1 MCFSF
6 SYTLTFGP
14 PHILI
19 KPPLTQTN
27 FIRANRD
34 SRFVPAIGTWMARW
48 CVVLACLVL
57 NSGSLAIASSS
68 CCPFCASINLT
79 FTDQMAAKDVVV
91 SAKLIEAP
99 ELPEDPDAD
108 LPRAT
113 FEITKVLKGDE
124 VLEKGMEFQALLVGR
139 YPKGKEFLVMGID
152 PPEIAWTT
160 PIKASPVLLKYL
172 EDIQKLPESG
182 ADRLEFFQDYFEHEE
197 SSLAFD
203 AYDEFAKAPYS
214 DLIDLKDRMN
224 RKQLLAWITD
234 EDTSINR
241 RRLYLTML
249 GVCGTAEDSD
259 VLEKMISEGGDTN
272 LRGMDAL
279 VACYLCI
286 KGDAGVDLIEKKF
299 LINDESDFATT
310 MGAVSALRF
319 HGTEVE
325 IVSRK
330 RIISA
335 VRSLLD
341 RPKMADLIISD
352 LARWEDWDATD
363 KLVKMFKE
371 SKKENR
377 WLRVPIVAFLMASP
391 EPRAK
396 EHLAELK
403 KLDPGSIE
411 RAELFGGG
419 FDDDED
425 DDSDVEREGADVEPQ
440 SQSNL
445 NIESPTSV
453 SFVSAAPVESDQDPF
468 AELDQEINDDR
479 LKTKAGAMQTKL
491 QSRHTSFKVPLGSGL
506 ASANSSVAT
515 LPAVAMPVEPADN
528 AGTLDQSN
536 VALADGEVTDLSA
549 SPNAASSAPVA
560 LAAETG
566 STPPPVAAATPV
578 AAVPYLT
585 LKIIVIP
592 FVCSVVLFFLLWSVV
607 NGSFQRLIF

>member
-1 MCFSF
+1 M
-6 SYTLTFGP
+6 
-14 PHILI
+14 IL
-19 KPPLTQTN
+19 
-27 FIRANRD
+27 A
-34 SRFVPAIGTWMARW
+34 W
-48 CVVLACLVL
+48 LVL
-57 NSGSLAIASSS
+57 LSESAAIASSS
-68 CCPFCASINLT
+68 ACPFCASINLT

-91 SAKLIEAP
+91 SAKLIDAP

-152 PPEIAWTT
+152 PPDIAWTT
-160 PIKASPVLLKYL
+160 PIKAAPVLLKYL

-182 ADRLEFFQDYFEHEE
+182 ADRLAFFQDYFEHEV
-197 SSLAFD
+197 SSMAFD

-224 RKQLLAWITD
+224 RKQLLDWIVD

-249 GVCGTAEDSD
+249 GVCGTAEDGD
-259 VLEKMISEGGDTN
+259 VLEKMISDGGDSN

-279 VACYLCI
+279 VACYLCL
-286 KGDAGVDLIEKKF
+286 KGDAGVDLIEEKF
-299 LINDESDFATT
+299 LIDDASDFTTT

-325 IVSRK
+325 LVSRE

-335 VRSLLD
+335 VRKLLD

-352 LARWEDWDATD
+352 LARWEDWDATE

-391 EPRAK
+391 ETRAK
-396 EHLAELK
+396 DYLVELK
-403 KLDPGSIE
+403 KIDPGSIE

-419 FDDDED
+419 FDDEED
-425 DDSDVEREGADVEPQ
+425 DDSDVEREGADTTEPLSESNANVE
-440 SQSNL
+440 SA
-445 NIESPTSV
+445 TSL
-453 SFVSAAPVESDQDPF
+453 SFVSTATIDDDLDPF
-468 AELDQEINDDR
+468 AELDNETVHAPR
-479 LKTKAGAMQTKL
+479 EGELEPKTEVPTMPSKL
-491 QSRHTSFKVPLGSGL
+491 QSRHTSFKVPL
-506 ASANSSVAT
+506 ASDFANGPSSVAT
-515 LPAVAMPVEPADN
+515 LPAEPAKPTE
-528 AGTLDQSN
+528 TLGQPNIAAAS
-536 VALADGEVTDLSA
+536 GEVTSLSA
-549 SPNAASSAPVA
+549 KQGESSSLAV
-560 LAAETG
+560 AAETT
-566 STPPPVAAATPV
+566 STLPPVAAATPLTPV

-585 LKIIVIP
+585 LKIILIP

-607 NGSFQRLIF
+607 SGSFQRLIF

>member
-1 MCFSF
+1 MK
-6 SYTLTFGP
+6 T
-14 PHILI
+14 
-19 KPPLTQTN
+19 
-27 FIRANRD
+27 A
-34 SRFVPAIGTWMARW
+34 ARW
-48 CVVLACLVL
+48 FVILAWLVL
-57 NSGSLAIASSS
+57 SSGSIATASSCT

-91 SAKLIEAP
+91 SAKLVDAP
-99 ELPEDPDAD
+99 ELPEDPDED
-108 LPRAT
+108 LPKAT

-139 YPKGKEFLVMGID
+139 YPKGKEFLVMGLD

-182 ADRLEFFQDYFEHEE
+182 ADRLAFFQDYFEHEE
-197 SSLAFD
+197 SSIAFD
-203 AYDEFAKAPYS
+203 AYDEFAKAPYE
-214 DLIDLKDRMN
+214 DLIDLKDRMD

-249 GVCGTAEDSD
+249 GVCGTAEDGD
-259 VLEKMISEGGDTN
+259 VLEKIISDGGDAN

-286 KGDAGVDLIEKKF
+286 KGDAGVDLIEEKF
-299 LINDESDFATT
+299 LSDDKSDFTTT

-325 IVSRK
+325 VVSRE
-330 RIISA
+330 RIILA
-335 VRSLLD
+335 VRKLLD
-341 RPKMADLIISD
+341 RPKMADLIIAD
-352 LARWEDWDATD
+352 LARWEDWAATD

-396 EHLAELK
+396 ECLVELK
-403 KLDPGSIE
+403 KLDPESIE
-411 RAELFGGG
+411 RAQLFGGG

-425 DDSDVEREGADVEPQ
+425 DDSDVEREDADVAEPQ
-440 SQSNL
+440 SQPNAKV
-445 NIESPTSV
+445 ESANSI
-453 SFVSAAPVESDQDPF
+453 SFVSTGKIDDDLDPF
-468 AELDQEINDDR
+468 AELDHQIANDQWPEG
-479 LKTKAGAMQTKL
+479 LKTETSTKQANL
-491 QSRHTSFKVPLGSGL
+491 QSRHTSFKVPLASGVTGEPP
-506 ASANSSVAT
+506 SVAT
-515 LPAVAMPVEPADN
+515 LPTAAIPAEPAGPAEMLDQANIVAASGEVSSLTTAQGEASPAAVSSVAVA
-528 AGTLDQSN
+528 
-536 VALADGEVTDLSA
+536 GETA
-549 SPNAASSAPVA
+549 SPI
-560 LAAETG
+560 
-566 STPPPVAAATPV
+566 PPVAAATPV
-578 AAVPYLT
+578 TPVASVPYLT
-585 LKIIVIP
+585 LKIILIP
-592 FVCSVVLFFLLWSVV
+592 FVCSVALFFLLWSVV

>member
-1 MCFSF
+1 
-6 SYTLTFGP
+6 
-14 PHILI
+14 
-19 KPPLTQTN
+19 
-27 FIRANRD
+27 
-34 SRFVPAIGTWMARW
+34 MA
-48 CVVLACLVL
+48 C
-57 NSGSLAIASSS
+57 ASSTV
-68 CCPFCASINLT
+68 CPFCASINLT

-91 SAKLIEAP
+91 AAKLIDAP

-139 YPKGKEFLVMGID
+139 YPKGKEFLVMGLD
-152 PPEIAWTT
+152 PPKIAWTT

-182 ADRLEFFQDYFEHEE
+182 ADRLAFFQDYFEHEE
-197 SSLAFD
+197 SSIAFD
-203 AYDEFAKAPYS
+203 AYDEFAKAPYQ

-249 GVCGTAEDSD
+249 GVCGTAEDGD
-259 VLEKMISEGGDTN
+259 ALEKMISEGGDTN

-286 KGDAGVDLIEKKF
+286 KGDAGVDLIEEKF
-299 LINDESDFATT
+299 LIDDESDFTTT

-335 VRSLLD
+335 VRTLLD

-403 KLDPGSIE
+403 KIDPGSIE

-425 DDSDVEREGADVEPQ
+425 DDSDVEREDAGVQPQ
-440 SQSNL
+440 SQSNA
-445 NIESPTSV
+445 NDEPSDSIG
-453 SFVSAAPVESDQDPF
+453 FVSTQQVDDDLDPF
-468 AELDQEINDDR
+468 AELEQMITDGRQPTRAI
-479 LKTKAGAMQTKL
+479 TMPSKL
-491 QSRHTSFKVPLGSGL
+491 QSRHKSFKVPLVTDMAGET
-506 ASANSSVAT
+506 SSVAT
-515 LPAVAMPVEPADN
+515 LPAVAIPAMTTDE
-528 AGTLDQSN
+528 AVTLDQSN
-536 VALADGEVTDLSA
+536 IAAGDEGVADLSA
-549 SPNAASSAPVA
+549 AQNAPSPSPVA
-560 LAAETG
+560 LTAETA
-566 STPPPVAAATPV
+566 SAAPPVAAVSPVTPV
-578 AAVPYLT
+578 ASVPYLT
-585 LKIIVIP
+585 LKIILIP
-592 FVCSVVLFFLLWSVV
+592 FLCSIVLFFLLWSVV

>member
-1 MCFSF
+1 
-6 SYTLTFGP
+6 
-14 PHILI
+14 
-19 KPPLTQTN
+19 
-27 FIRANRD
+27 
-34 SRFVPAIGTWMARW
+34 
-48 CVVLACLVL
+48 
-57 NSGSLAIASSS
+57 
-68 CCPFCASINLT
+68 
-79 FTDQMAAKDVVV
+79 MAAKDVVV
-91 SAKLIEAP
+91 SAKLLEAP

-139 YPKGKEFLVMGID
+139 YPKGKEFLVMGLD

-160 PIKASPVLLKYL
+160 PVKASPVLLKYL

-182 ADRLEFFQDYFEHEE
+182 ADRLDFFQDYFEHEE

-203 AYDEFAKAPYS
+203 AYDEFAKAPYQ

-224 RKQLLAWITD
+224 RQQLLNWITD

-249 GVCGTAEDSD
+249 GVCGTAEDGD
-259 VLEKMISEGGDTN
+259 VLEKMISDGGDAN
-272 LRGMDAL
+272 LRGLDAL

-286 KGDAGVDLIEKKF
+286 KGDAGVALIEEKF
-299 LINDESDFATT
+299 LTDDKSDFTTT

-325 IVSRK
+325 LVSRK
-330 RIISA
+330 RVIEA
-335 VRSLLD
+335 VRKLLD

-352 LARWEDWDATD
+352 LARWEDWEMTD

-391 EPRAK
+391 EARAK
-396 EHLAELK
+396 EHIAELK
-403 KLDPGSIE
+403 KIDPGSIE

-425 DDSDVEREGADVEPQ
+425 DDSDVEREDADSAEPQ
-440 SQSNL
+440 SQSNVEV
-445 NIESPTSV
+445 ESATSIN
-453 SFVSAAPVESDQDPF
+453 FVSTAASGDGQDPF
-468 AELDQEINDDR
+468 AEINHQITDDQWQEEP
-479 LKTKAGAMQTKL
+479 KTQTSQMLSEL
-491 QSRHTSFKVPLGSGL
+491 QSRHTSFKVPL
-506 ASANSSVAT
+506 ASDFAIERSSVAT
-515 LPAVAMPVEPADN
+515 LPVAANPANAADKLDPV
-528 AGTLDQSN
+528 SS
-536 VALADGEVTDLSA
+536 VAANGEVTSLSVA
-549 SPNAASSAPVA
+549 QGNPSPDAVSPVA
-560 LAAETG
+560 VATETA
-566 STPPPVAAATPV
+566 STNPPVAAATPVTPV

-585 LKIIVIP
+585 LKIILIP

-607 NGSFQRLIF
+607 SGSFQRLIF